1 MWTKLYCYSSSA
13 ACPLPESKQ
22 FIPISVAPT
31 YLSTPHPPPPHSHP
45 TRHSESAGCPSNLT
59 FFTFNHSQ
67 TLKCVTNMLIKQGIE
82 KFKELLESLS
92 FLKKILKSPLYKF
105 AVSQYVCN
113 VCNQLSVQACCGVSK
128 QLIFPCP
135 FRQRSVHRDDD
146 DACEDDKSGTFVRV
160 IKNT

>member
-1 MWTKLYCYSSSA
+1 MWTKLYCYSSFA

-59 FFTFNHSQ
+59 FSTFNHSQ
-67 TLKCVTNMLIKQGIE
+67 TLKCVTNMLIKRGIE

-92 FLKKILKSPLYKF
+92 FLKKFWSRLFINLQYLNMF
-105 AVSQYVCN
+105 AMFAGQSAECPSV
-113 VCNQLSVQACCGVSK
+113 LRGVQATNFS
-128 QLIFPCP
+128 LSFPPAKCP
-135 FRQRSVHRDDD
+135 PGWWW
-146 DACEDDKSGTFVRV
+146 CLWGW
-160 IKNT
+160 